1 MNMKTN
7 WTHDDTP
14 PDRGC
19 LFLFVACILFWA
31 AVGAAALVFCGACG
45 WAMSE

>member
-1 MNMKTN
+1 MKTN
-7 WTHDDTP
+7 WTHDDP

-31 AVGAAALVFCGACG
+31 AVGAAALEFCGRVDG
-45 WAMSE
+45 R